1 MDKHF
6 ITEDIFEELNFGEGQ
21 KNIYSVKES
30 TEIIK
35 YTNGDLLMAANS
47 YGKGRTV
54 YIAGLPYSI
63 QNTRILTRACYYAA
77 NKESEMKR
85 WYSDNP
91 YCEVSAYLESNR
103 YAVINNSNE
112 KQTSNIY
119 DGEGKLIVMELD
131 PAEIKWIDIK

>member
-1 MDKHF
+1 
-6 ITEDIFEELNFGEGQ
+6 
-21 KNIYSVKES
+21 
-30 TEIIK
+30 
-35 YTNGDLLMAANS
+35 
-47 YGKGRTV
+47 
-54 YIAGLPYSI
+54 
-63 QNTRILTRACYYAA
+63 
-77 NKESEMKR
+77 MKR